1 VEALRHRIDQI
12 PANERHNPLL
22 FPLCEVGYSNRS
34 IKRLKSHKAHA
45 SSKYIMNLLEA
56 IPIVF
61 EKYFTDRY
69 EIEQEVIY
77 LIWKIDQAEVSEIG
91 WTKLAEGYV
100 HDAGGFSHYP
110 VCLSNDFAQRNSPR
124 E

>member
-1 VEALRHRIDQI
+1 
-12 PANERHNPLL
+12 
-22 FPLCEVGYSNRS
+22 
-34 IKRLKSHKAHA
+34 
-45 SSKYIMNLLEA
+45 MNILEA

-61 EKYFTDRY
+61 ENYFTDRY

-77 LIWKIDQAEVSEIG
+77 LIWKIDQAEVSETG

-100 HDAGGFSHYP
+100 HDAGGFNDYT
-110 VCLSNDFAQRNSPR
+110 VCLSNDFAQRTSPR